1 MLTSSSGLS
10 GGCPECEA
18 ACAGD
23 SGRRPY
29 SGTKSHRSK
38 ASVAALETSPVRM
51 MVRIGCAFISTLGN
65 LYVISDRHV
74 ERDRRG
80 GGRGYLDRGVE
91 MEDRHAERILPD
103 RHGSGELA
111 ASPRAVGED
120 RGRGKFAIG
129 SGQAHLVTIQA
140 LHVKF

>member
-10 GGCPECEA
+10 GGCPDCEA
-18 ACAGD
+18 ASAGD

-38 ASVAALETSPVRM
+38 ASVAALETSAVRM
-51 MVRIGCAFISTLGN
+51 TVRIGCSFISTLGN

-74 ERDRRG
+74 ERNRRG
-80 GGRGYLDRGVE
+80 GARGYLDRGVDE

-111 ASPRAVGED
+111 ASPR
-120 RGRGKFAIG
+120 
-129 SGQAHLVTIQA
+129 
-140 LHVKF
+140 